1 MSTDWAA
8 HDLIVQDH
16 YGNNLSA
23 TARIRHILLAAI
35 TAGDIGP
42 GARLKEIDLG
52 QKLGVSRTPLREAI
66 AGLKAEG
73 ILSIGDDGGLRVR
86 RLGYQ
91 DIHALY
97 QFRAELESMAAT
109 LAATQAS
116 PAEREFIAEIRARE
130 TSLVIA
136 GSDPAALAKING
148 QFHQSIALASHNS
161 FLIETLQ
168 RLSTLMVLLGPTAY
182 SLSARVREIGSEHD
196 AINAAIQTH
205 DPVAAKLA
213 AGTHLQNAVKA
224 RLQIIATGHKENMD

>member
-73 ILSIGDDGGLRVR
+73 ILSIGGDGGLRVR
-86 RLGYQ
+86 KLGYQ

-97 QFRAELESMAAT
+97 QFRAELESMAAA
-109 LAATQAS
+109 LAAT
-116 PAEREFIAEIRARE
+116 
-130 TSLVIA
+130 
-136 GSDPAALAKING
+136 
-148 QFHQSIALASHNS
+148 
-161 FLIETLQ
+161 
-168 RLSTLMVLLGPTAY
+168 
-182 SLSARVREIGSEHD
+182 
-196 AINAAIQTH
+196 
-205 DPVAAKLA
+205 
-213 AGTHLQNAVKA
+213 
-224 RLQIIATGHKENMD
+224 

>member
-97 QFRAELESMAAT
+97 QFRAELESMAAA

-182 SLSARVREIGSEHD
+182 SLSARVREIGTEHD

-205 DPVAAKLA
+205 DPAAAKLA

>member
-73 ILSIGDDGGLRVR
+73 ILSIGGDGGLRVR

-97 QFRAELESMAAT
+97 QFRAELESMAAA

-136 GSDPAALAKING
+136 DSDPAALAKING
-148 QFHQSIALASHNS
+148 QFHQSIALASHNA

-182 SLSARVREIGSEHD
+182 SLSARVREIGTEHD

-224 RLQIIATGHKENMD
+224 RLQIIATGHKENID

>member
-97 QFRAELESMAAT
+97 QFRAELESMAAA

-205 DPVAAKLA
+205 DPAAAKLA

-224 RLQIIATGHKENMD
+224 RLQIIATGHKENID

>member
-97 QFRAELESMAAT
+97 QFRAELESMAAA

-116 PAEREFIAEIRARE
+116 TAERELIAEIRARE

-136 GSDPAALAKING
+136 DSDPAALAKING

-182 SLSARVREIGSEHD
+182 SLSARVREIGTEHD

-205 DPVAAKLA
+205 DPAAAKLA

>member
-86 RLGYQ
+86 KLGYQ

-97 QFRAELESMAAT
+97 QFRTELESMAAA

-136 GSDPAALAKING
+136 DSDPAALAKING

-182 SLSARVREIGSEHD
+182 SLSARVREIGTEHD

-224 RLQIIATGHKENMD
+224 RLQIIATGHKENID

>member
-23 TARIRHILLAAI
+23 TRADKHICCAI

-42 GARLKEIDLG
+42 GARLKEIDVG

-97 QFRAELESMAAT
+97 QLRAELESMAAA

-136 GSDPAALAKING
+136 GSDSAALAKING

>member
-97 QFRAELESMAAT
+97 QFRAELESMAAA

-182 SLSARVREIGSEHD
+182 SLSARVREIGTEHD

-205 DPVAAKLA
+205 DPAAAKLA

-224 RLQIIATGHKENMD
+224 RLQIIATGHKENID